1 MRKQD
6 VINTTTRSLQDFSK
20 EEIARASLSSAFE
33 NDYPIAFWRLPNTGE
48 IHVLISFREALK
60 LDKVDFEELAKG
72 FVIAP
77 FDNVNQ
83 QHIFIQSD
91 LHIAFD
97 FDEVS
102 CQFDFNKEKPT
113 HQEEVFIDRFFYR
126 LDHPES
132 VPSYHRKGTPGLA
145 ALPDY
150 KEYVDK
156 CVNAIKSEQ
165 VQKVVPAR
173 FTEVDLN
180 EDFDAID
187 QFMELGKT
195 YPNAFISLTSIPGIG
210 TWMGAT
216 PEVLIE
222 QEGDLFKTV
231 ALAATQK
238 RDPQK
243 SISDTAW
250 NQKEIEEQA
259 MVGRYIINCFKKIR
273 LREFEEKG
281 PKTVVAGNLLHLKTD
296 YKVNMAETNF
306 PELGTVMLELLHPT
320 SAVAG
325 MPKATALGMIKEW
338 EGFDREFF
346 SGFLGPVH
354 IDNHTNIFVNLR
366 CMQLFGDRARLYA
379 GAGVTEDSDPV
390 KELQETEIKFN
401 TLLNVMGH
409 RH

>member
-1 MRKQD
+1 MRRPE
-6 VINTTTRSLQDFSK
+6 VIKTTTRSLQDFSK
-20 EEIARASLSSAFE
+20 EEIARASLSSAYE
-33 NDYPIAFWRLPNTGE
+33 NQYPIAFWRLPNTGE
-48 IHVLISFREALK
+48 IHILISFDSVQK
-60 LDKVDFEELAKG
+60 LTKVDFEELEKG

-77 FDNVNQ
+77 FDNVHNQ
-83 QHIFIQSD
+83 HLFIKSD

-97 FDEVS
+97 FDEIS
-102 CQFDFNKEKPT
+102 CQFDFNKEKPD
-113 HQEEVFIDRFFYR
+113 HREESFIDSFFHY
-126 LDHPES
+126 LHTPEE
-132 VPSYHRKGTPGLA
+132 VPSYHKNSSPKSA
-145 ALPDY
+145 VLPDY
-150 KEYVDK
+150 EEYVDK

-173 FTEVDLN
+173 YVEVDLKA
-180 EDFDAID
+180 DFDAVD
-187 QFMELGKT
+187 QFMKLGKT
-195 YPNAFISLTSIPGIG
+195 YPNAFISLTSIPDTG

-222 QEGDLFKTV
+222 QQGEIFKTV

-238 RDPQK
+238 RDSEN

-259 MVGRYIINCFKKIR
+259 MVSRYIINCFKKIR

-296 YKVNMAETNF
+296 YMVNMIETNF

-354 IDNHTNIFVNLR
+354 MDDHTNIFVNLR
-366 CMQLFGDRARLYA
+366 CMQLFGDKARLYA
-379 GAGVTEDSDPV
+379 GAGVTEDSKPA

-401 TLLNVMGH
+401 TLLNVIGQH
-409 RH
+409 H

>member
-1 MRKQD
+1 MRRPEAVK
-6 VINTTTRSLQDFSK
+6 TTIRNLEDFSK
-20 EEIARASLSSAFE
+20 EEIAKASLAAAYDNE
-33 NDYPIAFWRLPNTGE
+33 YPIAFWRLPNTGE
-48 IHVLISFREALK
+48 IHVLISFDEVQYMDTIGFDNL
-60 LDKVDFEELAKG
+60 EKG

-77 FDNVNQ
+77 FDNVHKQNL
-83 QHIFIQSD
+83 FIKSD

-102 CQFDFNKEKPT
+102 CHFDFDKEKPSFK
-113 HQEEVFIDRFFYR
+113 EEFFIDSFFQH
-126 LDHPES
+126 LDSPALTT
-132 VPSYHRKGTPGLA
+132 PYHKGATPKKTS
-145 ALPDY
+145 LPDY
-150 KEYVDK
+150 EEYVDK

-173 FTEVDLN
+173 YTEIDLKAG
-180 EDFDAID
+180 FDVID
-187 QFMELGKT
+187 KFMKLGKT
-195 YPNAFISLTSIPGIG
+195 YPNAFISLTSIPKTG

-222 QEGDLFKTV
+222 QQGEIFKTV

-238 RDPQK
+238 RNPDH

-259 MVGRYIINCFKKIR
+259 MVSRYIINCFKQIR

-281 PKTVVAGNLLHLKTD
+281 PKTILAGNLLHLKTD

-306 PELGTVMLELLHPT
+306 PELATVMLELLHPT

-354 IDNHTNIFVNLR
+354 IDDHTNIFVNLR
-366 CMQLFGDRARLYA
+366 CMQLFDNKARLYA
-379 GAGVTEDSDPV
+379 GAGVTEDSNPA

-401 TLLNVMGH
+401 TLLNVMDQQH
-409 RH
+409 

>member
-1 MRKQD
+1 MRKPEA
-6 VINTTTRSLQDFSK
+6 IKTATRSLYNFSK
-20 EEIARASLSSAFE
+20 EEITRASLSAAYE
-33 NDYPIAFWRLPNTGE
+33 NDYPVAFWRLPNTGE
-48 IHVLISFREALK
+48 IHILISFDKVER
-60 LDKVDFEELAKG
+60 LDKVDFEELEKG
-72 FVIAP
+72 FVMAP
-77 FDNVNQ
+77 FDNVKD
-83 QHIFIQSD
+83 QHLFIKGD

-102 CQFDFNKEKPT
+102 CQFDFSKAKPT
-113 HQEEVFIDRFFYR
+113 HKEELFIDSFFGH
-126 LDHPES
+126 LDTPQGQ
-132 VPSYHRKGTPGLA
+132 VKYHKRKEALETS
-145 ALPDY
+145 LPDY
-150 KEYVDK
+150 EEFVDK
-156 CVNAIKSEQ
+156 CVTAIKSEQ

-173 FTEVDLN
+173 YMEIALKP
-180 EDFDAID
+180 DFDVVD
-187 QFMELGKT
+187 QFMQLGKT
-195 YPNAFISLTSIPGIG
+195 YPNAFISLTSIPGTG

-238 RDPQK
+238 RDHEK

-273 LREFEEKG
+273 LREFEERG

-325 MPKATALGMIKEW
+325 MPKTTALGMIREW

-354 IDNHTNIFVNLR
+354 IDDHTNIFVNLR
-366 CMQLFGDRARLYA
+366 CMQLFEDKARLYA
-379 GAGVTEDSDPV
+379 GAGVTEDSDPS

>member
-1 MRKQD
+1 MSKSE
-6 VINTTTRSLQDFSK
+6 VIRTTTRSLQDFSK
-20 EEIARASLSSAFE
+20 AEIAGASLSSAYE

-48 IHVLISFREALK
+48 IHILISFDKAQK

-77 FDNVNQ
+77 FDNVHNP
-83 QHIFIQSD
+83 HLFIKSD

-102 CQFDFNKEKPT
+102 CHFDFNKEKPS
-113 HQEEVFIDRFFYR
+113 HREEVFIDSFFHR
-126 LDHPES
+126 LDNLEQT
-132 VPSYHRKGTPGLA
+132 PSYHKNASTKTA
-145 ALPDY
+145 VLPDY
-150 KEYVDK
+150 EEYVDK

-173 FTEVDLN
+173 YVEIGLKA
-180 EDFDAID
+180 DFDVID
-187 QFMELGKT
+187 QFMKLGKT
-195 YPNAFISLTSIPGIG
+195 YPNAFISLTSIPGTG

-222 QEGDLFKTV
+222 QHGDVFKTV

-238 RDPQK
+238 RDPEK
-243 SISDTAW
+243 SISETAW

-259 MVGRYIINCFKKIR
+259 MVSRYIINCFKKIR

-296 YKVNMAETNF
+296 YRVNMAETNF
-306 PELGTVMLELLHPT
+306 SELGTVMLELLHPT

-354 IDNHTNIFVNLR
+354 IDEHTNIFVNLR
-366 CMQLFGDRARLYA
+366 CMQLFGDKARLYA
-379 GAGVTEDSDPV
+379 GAGVTEDSNPA

-401 TLLNVMGH
+401 TLLNVMGQH
-409 RH
+409 H